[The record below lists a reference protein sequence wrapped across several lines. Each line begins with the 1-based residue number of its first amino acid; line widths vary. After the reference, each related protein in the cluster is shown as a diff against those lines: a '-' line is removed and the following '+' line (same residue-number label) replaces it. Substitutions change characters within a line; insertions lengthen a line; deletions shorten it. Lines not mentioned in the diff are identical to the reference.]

1 MAMTFDARSSELSV
15 PSASAIRAL
24 RTKFE
29 RARRTETTW
38 TKVAVWGV
46 PVWVVAGILWGLSRK
61 ESGLLS
67 PWGLLDVG
75 SAGSPSGVLAV
86 LVALAAVSFWV
97 MKAVGPVTVG
107 ADEMHWLF
115 SSPVDRGALLRRRLV
130 WWVVGAVFAGV
141 LAARIVTLLI
151 PVTIS
156 WWAFVPFGAVSA
168 LGVLGLAIHA
178 QGRFD
183 RHALSKGADLATGL
197 SASVVSLDP
206 SYVSSALERRS
217 WRRLGAV
224 RSRVFAAGRARSLV
238 EADIRRVLRGRS
250 APVTFVAAA
259 GITFGATMVG
269 TPLAVVLVQT
279 LACFA
284 VGSAFSGGL
293 LDVCRSDGL
302 RSLLG
307 GTDRELRLV
316 HLPVPVTAILVL
328 WLVTIPAAV
337 SGGWAAVAIAP
348 VAAVVAMYRAR
359 TRPPMQYGGTVLE
372 TGFGQVPIDVLRQ
385 MVRGPAVLVVALVLQ
400 FALVP

>member
-1 MAMTFDARSSELSV
+1 M
-15 PSASAIRAL
+15 
-24 RTKFE
+24 
-29 RARRTETTW
+29 
-38 TKVAVWGV
+38 WGV
-46 PVWVVAGILWGLSRK
+46 PVWVAAGMLWGLARK

-67 PWGLLDVG
+67 SWDLLDVG
-75 SAGSPSGVLAV
+75 RAGSPYWVAALLAG
-86 LVALAAVSFWV
+86 AAAVSFSA
-97 MKAVGPVTVG
+97 MKAIGPVTVG
-107 ADEMHWLF
+107 DDEMQWLF
-115 SSPVDRGALLRRRLV
+115 SSPVDRGSLLRRRLV
-130 WWVVGAVFAGV
+130 AWMVGAVLAGV

-156 WWAFVPFGAVSA
+156 WWAFAPFASVSA
-168 LGVLGLAIHA
+168 LGVLALAIHA

-183 RHALSKGADLATGL
+183 RRALSRGADLATGL

-224 RSRVFAAGRARSLV
+224 RSRVFCGGRTRCLV

-250 APVTFVAAA
+250 AHVTLVAAA
-259 GITFGATMVG
+259 GVTFGAAMVG

-302 RSLLG
+302 RRLLG
-307 GTDRELRLV
+307 GTDRQLRLV
-316 HLPVPVTAILVL
+316 HLPVPVAAILVL

-337 SGGWAAVAIAP
+337 AGGWVAVAIAP

-400 FALVP
+400 VALVP